1 MINPEDAAALGQETS
16 ALYAQAELLI
26 IAAITE
32 HIATVGDVPNFVWL
46 EQLRR
51 AQLRGYV
58 QGVANVLAQKSNTAV
73 SAAVVEAV
81 ELGQKAAVSELAS
94 LGKAAPKLHDSGLL
108 TLAEHHSRGVST
120 ELNRMVAGL
129 GNSTNDVMRR
139 ISANAAA
146 DVARGDLSPFD
157 AARKAHTRMA
167 REGYGFFRD
176 TNGRKWGMDT
186 YAEMAVRSGANNA
199 MIEGHTRALTAA
211 GEDFVIVSSHSNPA
225 PQCAPYERKVL
236 SLTGAH
242 RAGSHRVGDSIVS
255 VKATLNEARANGFE
269 HPNAILGG
277 SQLIDTFAGS
287 VGASKCSYRGP
298 AITIRT
304 AKGHSTTVSPEHPVL
319 TRAGWRTAKSLRA
332 SDYVFSPRPAAAVE
346 PGIGTHTQINHMPS
360 TVENEFVTLKS
371 VGSSR
376 LIPSAGH
383 DFNDDRKF
391 LQGEINV
398 VITDD
403 CLLPVPDAHVIKE
416 TGEVDFMGANM
427 SGVGEIGH
435 RSEPLGAISVDLPF
449 AVAGALTNCDSSSLK
464 PAPNGYI
471 GGIENG
477 RDLLAGHSTF
487 VHGYDLVGVQPDSGS
502 EVVSK
507 FSEVV
512 ADGRVGDSQD
522 PGTVAL
528 GTPFGIEA
536 DQVVSVEC
544 VEFSG
549 QAYDFQTVS
558 GVYSVN
564 SIILHNC
571 RHTISVYQPGTT
583 PRETPKQDPNHEGYK
598 ATQKQRYY
606 EREIR
611 ASKRMEEAALTDA
624 DKTAARSRTRAY
636 QGKLR
641 DHVKE
646 YDLQRRR
653 HREQVRTADWE
664 D

>member
-32 HIATVGDVPNFVWL
+32 HIATVGDVPNFVWM

-58 QGVANVLAQKSNTAV
+58 QGVANVLAQKSNETVA
-73 SAAVVEAV
+73 AAVVEAV
-81 ELGQKAAVSELAS
+81 ELGQKAAVRELTM
-94 LGKAAPKLHDSGLL
+94 LGKAAPTLHDSGLL

-129 GNSTNDVMRR
+129 GNSANDVMRR
-139 ISANAAA
+139 IAVNAAA

-176 TNGRKWGMDT
+176 KAGRKWGMDT
-186 YAEMAVRSGANNA
+186 YAEMAVRTSANNA

-211 GEDFVIVSSHSNPA
+211 GEDFVIVSSHNNPA

-269 HPNAILGG
+269 HPN
-277 SQLIDTFAGS
+277 
-287 VGASKCSYRGP
+287 
-298 AITIRT
+298 
-304 AKGHSTTVSPEHPVL
+304 
-319 TRAGWRTAKSLRA
+319 
-332 SDYVFSPRPAAAVE
+332 
-346 PGIGTHTQINHMPS
+346 
-360 TVENEFVTLKS
+360 
-371 VGSSR
+371 
-376 LIPSAGH
+376 
-383 DFNDDRKF
+383 
-391 LQGEINV
+391 
-398 VITDD
+398 
-403 CLLPVPDAHVIKE
+403 
-416 TGEVDFMGANM
+416 
-427 SGVGEIGH
+427 
-435 RSEPLGAISVDLPF
+435 
-449 AVAGALTNCDSSSLK
+449 
-464 PAPNGYI
+464 
-471 GGIENG
+471 
-477 RDLLAGHSTF
+477 
-487 VHGYDLVGVQPDSGS
+487 
-502 EVVSK
+502 
-507 FSEVV
+507 
-512 ADGRVGDSQD
+512 
-522 PGTVAL
+522 
-528 GTPFGIEA
+528 
-536 DQVVSVEC
+536 
-544 VEFSG
+544 
-549 QAYDFQTVS
+549 
-558 GVYSVN
+558 
-564 SIILHNC
+564 C

-583 PRETPKQDPNHEGYK
+583 PRETPKLDPNHEGYK

-611 ASKRMEEAALTDA
+611 ASKRMESAAITDA
-624 DKTAARSRTRAY
+624 DKTAARSRARAY

-641 DHVKE
+641 EHIRE
-646 YDLQRRR
+646 HDLQRRR